1 MSKPIVGLALG
12 GGAARGLAH
21 IGVLH
26 ELSSAGIEIDL
37 ITGSSAGALVGA
49 LYAIQ
54 PDAKFVEEKSR
65 SFLSSREFRMTKL
78 DFLRRREEQPPGF
91 VYNIKSFI
99 MKGILITSS
108 VTRKGFVNP
117 QSFRDAIEHLVGNYA
132 FKDLKMPFYAI
143 AADIQSG
150 EEIIMKEGKLVDAL
164 IASCSIP
171 GIFPPY
177 ETNGKILVDG
187 SWVSPVPVSAARKLG
202 ADFIIGV
209 DISRD
214 LDDTTELERGLNV
227 MLRTS
232 AITRQRLKEMELQ
245 NADVVIRPD
254 VGHIHWANF
263 SKLNELI
270 ELGRDA
276 CRHKIEEIKKMTKK
290 GFLKT
295 LLPKFV
301 Q

>member
-1 MSKPIVGLALG
+1 MSKVITGLALG

-21 IGVLH
+21 IGVLY
-26 ELSSAGIEIDL
+26 ELESAGIEIDL

-54 PDAKFVEEKSR
+54 PSAKFVEEKSR
-65 SFLSSREFRMTKL
+65 SFLNSREFRMTKL
-78 DFLRRREEQPPGF
+78 DFLRQREENPPGF
-91 VYNIKSFI
+91 FYNIKSFV

-117 QSFRDAIEHLVGNYA
+117 QSFRDAMEHLVGGYT
-132 FKDLKMPFYAI
+132 FKDLKIPFYAI

-150 EEIIMKEGKLVDAL
+150 EEIIIKEGRLVDAL

-171 GIFPPY
+171 GIFPPF
-177 ETNGKILVDG
+177 EMNGKVLVDG
-187 SWVSPVPVSAARKLG
+187 SWISPVPVSAARKLG
-202 ADFIIGV
+202 ANVVIGV

-245 NADVVIRPD
+245 NADIVIRPEVGD
-254 VGHIHWANF
+254 VHWANF
-263 SKLNELI
+263 SKLNQLI
-270 ELGRDA
+270 ELGREA
-276 CRHKIEEIKKMTKK
+276 GRQKIRDIKRVTKK
-290 GFLKT
+290 GFLQT
-295 LLPKFV
+295 ILPKFV

>member
-1 MSKPIVGLALG
+1 MSKPITGLALG

-21 IGVLH
+21 IGVLY
-26 ELSSAGIEIDL
+26 ELESQGVEINL

-54 PDAKFVEEKSR
+54 PDTKFVEEKSR
-65 SFLSSREFRMTKL
+65 SFLNSREFRMTKL
-78 DFLRRREEQPPGF
+78 DFLRYREEKPPGF
-91 VYNIKSFI
+91 FYNIKSFV

-117 QSFRDAIEHLVGNYA
+117 QSFRDAIEHLVGNYT

-150 EEIIMKEGKLVDAL
+150 EEIIIKEGKLVDAL

-171 GIFPPY
+171 GIFPPF
-177 ETNGKILVDG
+177 ETNGKVLVDG
-187 SWVSPVPVSAARKLG
+187 SWVSPVPVTAARKRG
-202 ADFIIGV
+202 ANFVIGV

-214 LDDTTELERGLNV
+214 LDDTAELERGLNV
-227 MLRTS
+227 MIRTS

-245 NADVVIRPD
+245 SADVVIRPD
-254 VGHIHWANF
+254 VGNVHWANF
-263 SKLNELI
+263 SKLNQLI
-270 ELGRDA
+270 ELGREA
-276 CRHKIEEIKKMTKK
+276 SRQKIEEIKKMTKK
-290 GFLKT
+290 SFLQT
-295 LLPKFV
+295 ILPKFV

>member
-1 MSKPIVGLALG
+1 MLKPIIGLALG

-21 IGVLH
+21 IGVLY
-26 ELSSAGIEIDL
+26 ELEANGIEIDL
-37 ITGSSAGALVGA
+37 IVGSSAGALVGA

-65 SFLSSREFRMTKL
+65 SFLNSREFRMTKL
-78 DFLRRREEQPPGF
+78 DFLRRREEQPPSF
-91 VYNIKSFI
+91 FYNIKSFI
-99 MKGILITSS
+99 MQGILITSS

-117 QSFRDAIEHLVGNYA
+117 ESFRVAIEHLVGNYT
-132 FKDLKMPFYAI
+132 FKDLKIPFYAI

-150 EEIIMKEGKLVDAL
+150 EEVIMKEGKLVDAL

-171 GIFPPY
+171 GIFPPF
-177 ETNGKILVDG
+177 ETDGKVLVDG
-187 SWVSPVPVSAARKLG
+187 SWVSPVPVTAARKSG
-202 ADFIIGV
+202 ANFVIGV

-214 LDDTTELERGLNV
+214 LDDTAELERGLNI

-254 VGHIHWANF
+254 VGNVHWANF
-263 SKLNELI
+263 SKLNQLI

-276 CRHKIEEIKKMTKK
+276 CRLKIEEIKKMTKR
-290 GFLKT
+290 GFLQT
-295 LLPKFV
+295 ILPKFV
-301 Q
+301 R

>member
-1 MSKPIVGLALG
+1 MARPITGLALG
-12 GGAARGLAH
+12 GGAARGFAH
-21 IGVLH
+21 IGVLY
-26 ELSSAGIEIDL
+26 ELESARIEVDL

-54 PDAKFVEEKSR
+54 PSAKFVEEKSR
-65 SFLSSREFRMTKL
+65 SFLNSREFRMIKL
-78 DFLRRREEQPPGF
+78 DFLRQREENPPGF
-91 VYNIKSFI
+91 FYNLKSFI

-117 QSFRDAIEHLVGNYA
+117 RSFRDAMEHLVGKYT
-132 FKDLKMPFYAI
+132 FKDLKIPFYAI

-150 EEIIMKEGKLVDAL
+150 EEVIIKDGKLVDAL

-171 GIFPPY
+171 GIFPPF
-177 ETNGKILVDG
+177 ETDGKVLVDG

-202 ADFIIGV
+202 ANVVIGV

-245 NADVVIRPD
+245 NADVVIRPEVGD
-254 VGHIHWANF
+254 VHWADF
-263 SKLNELI
+263 SKLNQLI
-270 ELGRDA
+270 ELGREA
-276 CRHKIEEIKKMTKK
+276 GRQKIDEIKKLTRK

-295 LLPKFV
+295 ILPRFV